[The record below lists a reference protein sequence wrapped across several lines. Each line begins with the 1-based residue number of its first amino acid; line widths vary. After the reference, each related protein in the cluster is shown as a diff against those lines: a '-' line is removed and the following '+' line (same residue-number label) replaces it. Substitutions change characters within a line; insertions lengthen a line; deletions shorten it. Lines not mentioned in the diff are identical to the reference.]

1 MDAIKDKDRLYRL
14 MIGQLQYDGYTNI
27 SKSLTQQYRPSST
40 IASSD
45 ELSRIFRASMSAGIS
60 KPKDIYSPYSQGALA
75 PVSQL
80 SRSIDFEFESDV
92 QLLSSETATYQ
103 PTYMSQHKAPIRAAD
118 FTIDGMFVATGS
130 ADATIK
136 ILDVERMLAKSSS
149 TQDPTSGLNPDE
161 HPTIRTLYDHL
172 DEVTTIAFHPQS
184 AYLLSGSRD
193 ETIAIFDWGKT
204 QAKKSARSI
213 QEASPV
219 NSISIHPSGDYFVVG
234 CQQPTIRLYDIHT
247 AIAYVSNCPSD
258 QHTDSVNMVKYCE
271 NAHLFASCSEDG
283 SIKVWDG
290 VSNRC
295 VQTIQDAHSGQ
306 GVCSV
311 QFTKNSKYL
320 LSSGKD
326 SIVKLWEL
334 ASGRPIVKYTG
345 AELSGQQQHKA
356 QAEFNHTEDF
366 VLFPCEKS
374 ISMCCWNARTAERQ
388 KLMPLGHQTSVR
400 WIKHSPTMPA
410 MITCSDDFKSR
421 FWYYKGSGH

>member
-1 MDAIKDKDRLYRL
+1 MDVMKDKDRLYRL
-14 MIGQLQYDGYTNI
+14 MISQLSYDGYTAI

-40 IASSD
+40 IAPSD
-45 ELSRIFRASMSAGIS
+45 ELSRIFRNYSSSGLA
-60 KPKDIYSPYSQGALA
+60 KPKEYLSPYSAGVLA

-92 QLLSSETATYQ
+92 QPVSNELATYQ
-103 PTYMSQHKAPIRAAD
+103 PTYMSSHKAPIRAAD
-118 FTIDGMFVATGS
+118 FTVDGMFVATGS

-136 ILDVERMLAKSSS
+136 ILDVERMLAKSS
-149 TQDPTSGLNPDE
+149 TVQDPTSGMNPDE

-172 DEVTTIAFHPQS
+172 DEVTTVAFHPQS

-193 ETIAIFDWGKT
+193 ETISIFDWGKS
-204 QAKKSARSI
+204 QAKKATRTI

-219 NSISIHPSGDYFVVG
+219 SSISIHPSGDYFVVG
-234 CQQPTIRLYDIHT
+234 CQQPTIRVYDMHT

-258 QHTDSVNMVKYCE
+258 QHTAPVNMVKYCE

-283 SIKVWDG
+283 SIKIWDG

-295 VQTIQDAHSGQ
+295 VQTINDAHGGQ
-306 GVCSV
+306 HVCSV

-334 ASGRPIVKYTG
+334 ASGRPIIKYTG
-345 AELSGQQQHKA
+345 AELSGQQHHRA
-356 QAEFNHTEDF
+356 QAEFNHTEDY

-374 ISMCCWNARTAERQ
+374 ISLCCWNSRTGERQ
-388 KLMPLGHQTSVR
+388 KLMPLGHSTSVR
-400 WIKHSPTMPA
+400 WVRHSPTMPA
-410 MITCSDDFKSR
+410 MITCSDDHKSR
-421 FWYYKGSGH
+421 FWYYKGSS